1 MTNRPVIAP
10 LTFGR
15 VRFSLVMI
23 LLVAACN
30 NVKQDDHGASSK
42 EKLTTVESIHSSS
55 VEPILTKPSVLQP
68 GDWFEDVTE
77 KCGVRFTHRN
87 GREAGLFYM
96 IESFGGGAAAVDFDR
111 DGDCDLFIAGGGT
124 LSKNAPDSIRGLPSA
139 LFRNNGEW
147 SFTDVSNVS
156 GLARPADYSQGCAVT
171 DFNVDGFPDL
181 FLCCYG
187 RSRLYRN
194 CGDGTFVEVI
204 DSALPQHDWATAASF
219 ADLDRDGLPDLVVA
233 RYTDWCVANDV
244 KCNER
249 GIRDL
254 CGPTS
259 YAGTTCLALRNR
271 GDGSFDDW
279 SAKLGLHGA
288 VRGLAVVNADLN
300 LDGWVDIYVASD
312 VTANQLY
319 LGGPSLPFVECA
331 TTAGVAVNEWGQPES
346 SMGVDVGDY
355 NGDGQPDIWIT
366 NFEKEDNTLYRNL
379 GNGQFLHST
388 VSAGLA
394 GVSRM
399 RVGFGTAMTDF
410 DGDGWQDL
418 FVLNGNPIYAAA
430 ETPFKQYSQVFRN
443 LGGRFE
449 DATEKGGTFFRELH
463 SGRGDT
469 VVDLDDDGAPDLV
482 VVLMNEPVK
491 VLRNTHT
498 PANFIR
504 VQIVGRA
511 GEPDATG
518 ARVWCDFD
526 GRQITQFAV
535 RGTGFFSQFDS
546 RMIFPAAPS
555 TETAEVTV
563 AWPGRGSEV
572 FRGLAV
578 RKTHVLIEGQ
588 GEKVNE

>member
-1 MTNRPVIAP
+1 MTTRPVIAV
-10 LTFGR
+10 LALGR
-15 VRFSLVMI
+15 IRILLGMI
-23 LLVAACN
+23 LLVGGCN
-30 NVKQDDHGASSK
+30 EVNRDDRQSSTNVKLASVDSNP
-42 EKLTTVESIHSSS
+42 SSLP
-55 VEPILTKPSVLQP
+55 EPLPTIPSARQP

-77 KCGVRFTHRN
+77 KTGIRFTHRN

-96 IESFGGGAAAVDFDR
+96 IESFGGGVAAVDFDR
-111 DGDCDLFIAGGGT
+111 DGDCDLYLPGGGS
-124 LSKNAPDSIRGLPSA
+124 LSKDAPDSIGGLPSA
-139 LFRNNGEW
+139 LFRNDGEW
-147 SFTDVSNVS
+147 SFTDISIVSRIA
-156 GLARPADYSQGCAVT
+156 GPTDYSQGCAVT
-171 DFNVDGFPDL
+171 DFNLDGFPDL

-194 CGDGTFVEVI
+194 SGDGTFDEVL

-219 ADLDRDGLPDLVVA
+219 ADLDRDGFPDLIVA
-233 RYTDWCVANDV
+233 RYTDWSVAIDV

-259 YAGTTCLALRNR
+259 YAGTSCLALRNR
-271 GDGSFDDW
+271 GDGKFDDW
-279 SAKLGLHGA
+279 SAKLGLRGT
-288 VRGLAVVNADLN
+288 VRGLAVVTADLN
-300 LDGWVDIYVASD
+300 LDGWVDIYIASD

-319 LGGPSLPFVECA
+319 LGGPSLPFAECA

-355 NGDGQPDIWIT
+355 NGDGYPDIWIT
-366 NFEKEDNTLYRNL
+366 NFEREDNTIYQNL
-379 GNGQFLHST
+379 GSGLFLHST
-388 VSAGLA
+388 ASAGLA

-399 RVGFGTAMTDF
+399 RVGFGTAMADF

-430 ETPFKQYSQVFRN
+430 ETPFKQYSQLFRN

-449 DATEKGGTFFRELH
+449 ETTEKGGIFFRELH
-463 SGRGDT
+463 SGRGNA
-469 VVDLDDDGAPDLV
+469 VVDVDDDGAPDLV
-482 VVLMNEPVK
+482 TVLMNEPVK

-504 VQIVGRA
+504 VQLVGRS

-518 ARVWCDFD
+518 TRVWCDFD
-526 GRQITQFAV
+526 GRRITQFAV

-546 RMIFPAAPS
+546 RMIFPTAPS
-555 TETAEVTV
+555 SETAEVTV
-563 AWPGRGSEV
+563 AWPGRGREV
-572 FRGLAV
+572 FRRLAV
-578 RKTHVLIEGQ
+578 RKSHVLIEGQ
-588 GEKVNE
+588 GEAVDE